1 MKRILCIILVM
12 ICTAMLITACG
23 TNSSPSVEP
32 SPSVEATPELTPTP
46 SPEANS
52 VALSDYCIIYP
63 EPSLISGYLYQTLAR
78 DFSFSIISNLGVG
91 VQPYEDII
99 DEANGYF
106 EEQYEILIGNTN
118 RDESAEV
125 IATADLRKYD
135 FIIKFVNDKIVIYA
149 ETEEGYR
156 LAFNEFCNICIDNN
170 VATSD
175 NCYEALSSIDLLSRY
190 GKYDS
195 YTINGVSIENFKLV
209 TTLDEEKNNAILK
222 DLFEAAGYEIT
233 LGDKGTPTDYEI
245 IIGDVNRPEVKEIK
259 STLRDLDWTVTV
271 KDNKIIVLGGSDA
284 VFDEAVEVFIN
295 DFINNISANDVN
307 FTTEDTVTFKHTY
320 PMSSI
325 TLLGS
330 DISEYV
336 ILASKSNDTAAR
348 AIREHI
354 NNLLGVKLE
363 IVTSG
368 NPEKAIILGNAR
380 TQQFLELST
389 MMSDNEYLV
398 KTVGTKIYLGTL
410 NDYHGDGPAVYK
422 FFKDYV
428 GYDTRT
434 GELASQTASI
444 SDIDVCESINY
455 YLTKVATDEF
465 LAELDE
471 DANERREAILNSKT
485 DITYSGTAYYV
496 SNEGNDENDGLTPET
511 AWATLDRV
519 TNAAEL
525 KKGDAVLFRRGD
537 IFRGRLGAL
546 EGITYSAYGEGEKP
560 RIYGSPFDG
569 ATHGYWEEVAPNVYK
584 YSERFEGDIGLVSM
598 NNSQYVAL
606 KTLKVYTD
614 PKNTTNYVT
623 GEPFKTFNDMKE
635 DLTFWHDLGQM
646 SNQATSSA
654 GWLYLCSTEGNPRDR
669 FYNIEFNTFG
679 NIINCENDIT
689 FDNLCVMYG
698 GCHGIGATTG
708 TTVQNCVVAW
718 IGGSIQNYNENGVPT
733 RYGNGIEAWGAV
745 DRYTVK
751 DSYIYQCYDAGITH
765 QGYGGVMQNINYCG
779 NLLEYNIY
787 NIEYFL
793 GFPNDPNMESY
804 LDGVYITDNIM
815 RYAGYGWGMQRP
827 DNYAGNL
834 QGWTHWNY
842 LPEGNEFIV
851 KDNVI
856 IGSAYHL
863 VAAGNWD
870 DVSNPVFV
878 DNVFI
883 QFERVD
889 QEEAPNATMWD
900 KADPEYWAHNRTF
913 GFIGTDSTYK
923 EFDYNAFDN
932 KHFRNNEF
940 YIIYN
945 K

>member
-1 MKRILCIILVM
+1 M
-12 ICTAMLITACG
+12 ICSAMLITACG
-23 TNSSPSVEP
+23 TQSSPSATP
-32 SPSVEATPELTPTP
+32 SPSIEATATPELTPTP

-52 VALSDYCIIYP
+52 VVLSDYCIIYP
-63 EPSLISGYLYQTLAR
+63 EPTLISGYLYQTLAR
-78 DFSFSIISNLGVG
+78 DLSFSIRSNLGIG
-91 VQPYEDII
+91 VEPYEDII
-99 DEANGYF
+99 DEANGYY
-106 EEQYEILIGNTN
+106 EEKYEILIGNTN

-135 FIIKFVNDKIVIYA
+135 YIIKFVNDKIVIYA
-149 ETEEGYR
+149 ETEDGYR
-156 LAFNEFCNICIDNN
+156 LAFDEFCNICNENN
-170 VATSD
+170 VASGD
-175 NCYEALSSIDLLSRY
+175 NCYEVLSSIDLLSRY

-195 YTINGVSIENFKLV
+195 FAINGVSIENFKLV
-209 TTLDEEKNNAILK
+209 STLDEEKNNAILK

-233 LGDKGTPTDYEI
+233 LGDRNTPTDYEI
-245 IIGDVNRPEVKEIK
+245 IIGDVNRPEVSEIK
-259 STLRDLDWTVTV
+259 TTLRDLDWTVTV
-271 KDNKIIVLGGSDA
+271 KDNKIIVLGGSDS
-284 VFDEAVEVFIN
+284 VFDEAVETYIN
-295 DFINNISANDVN
+295 DFINNINAKDVN
-307 FTTEDTVTFKHTY
+307 LTNENSTMFKHTY
-320 PMSSI
+320 PMTSI

-380 TQQFLELST
+380 TQQFLELSA
-389 MMSDNEYLV
+389 MMDDSEYLV

-422 FFKDYV
+422 FFEEYI
-428 GYDTRT
+428 GYDIRNNK
-434 GELASQTASI
+434 LKAQTVEVT
-444 SDIDVCESINY
+444 DIEICGNIDY

-471 DANERREAILNSKT
+471 EANERREAILNSKT

-496 SNEGNDENDGLTPET
+496 SNEGSDENDGLTPET
-511 AWATLDRV
+511 AWATLERV

-525 KKGDAVLFRRGD
+525 KNGDAVFFRRGD
-537 IFRGRLGAL
+537 IFRGRLSAL
-546 EGITYSAYGEGEKP
+546 EGVTYSAYGEGEKP

-569 ATHGYWEEVAPNVYK
+569 SKHGTWEEVAPNIYK
-584 YSERFEGDIGLVSM
+584 YSERFDRDVGLVSM

-635 DLTFWHDLGQM
+635 DMTFWHDLGQA
-646 SNQATSSA
+646 SNQATNST
-654 GWLYLCSTEGNPRDR
+654 GWLYLCSTEGNPAER

-679 NIINCENDIT
+679 NIIGCEDDVT

-718 IGGSIQNYNENGVPT
+718 IGGSIQNYNDNGVPT
-733 RYGNGIEAWGAV
+733 RYGNGIEAWGSV

-751 DSYIYQCYDAGITH
+751 DCYIYQCYDAGITH
-765 QGYGGVMQNINYCG
+765 QGYGGIMQNINYFG

-793 GFPNDPNMESY
+793 GFPDNPNMESY

-834 QGWTHWNY
+834 QGWNHWNY
-842 LPEGNEFIV
+842 KPEGAEFIV
-851 KDNVI
+851 KDNI
-856 IGSAYHL
+856 ILGSAFHL
-863 VAAGNWD
+863 VAAGTWSD
-870 DVSNPVFV
+870 DSNITFV

-889 QEEAPNATMWD
+889 QTEAPNATMWD
-900 KADPEYWAHNRTF
+900 KADPDYWAHEKSF
-913 GFIGTDSTYK
+913 GFCGTNDTYNP
-923 EFDYNAFDN
+923 FDYNSFDN
-932 KHFRNNEF
+932 ADFRNNEF
-940 YIIYN
+940 YIVYN